1 MKKRVRFI
9 LRQAALLLMILVL
22 CASCAPAKQAVSD
35 YVEKEHRP
43 GVPEGPFVVANSTV
57 GVTGDIL
64 VHTPLI
70 TSAARIDYDFSEN
83 YTHITDYYSRY
94 DLMIANLEVTLGG
107 TEAGAYVGYPTFN
120 CPDTVIDALQG
131 AGVDMVLTANN
142 HTYDTFYHG
151 LTRTQQVL
159 KEKGMA
165 YTGTRLSETDKNYI
179 MRDVDGISLGM
190 ACYTYE
196 TEKTSDGR
204 KTLNGIP
211 LKAEACPLVNS
222 FNYSDLESFYREV
235 ETTLAAMKAEGA
247 DATMLFIHW
256 GEEYQ
261 LKPNKK
267 QKTIAARLNELGVD
281 VIVGG
286 HPHVLQP
293 MEVLTAENGH
303 KTYCVYSVG
312 NAVSNQRR
320 DRISSAPNGHTEDG
334 MVFEITFQKWS
345 DGRVEVSAMD
355 ILPTWVNMEYEGGRR
370 VYTIIPLDTE
380 AKDLSVFGVN
390 SLRSLTSSYDRIMDV
405 VGEGLNA
412 CRETLGIKEVPA
424 ALIAE

>member
-1 MKKRVRFI
+1 MLAV
-9 LRQAALLLMILVL
+9 LAL
-22 CASCAPAKQAVSD
+22 CASCAPVQEAGSD

-43 GVPEGPFVVANSTV
+43 GVPEGPYVEAYSTI

-70 TSAARIDYDFSEN
+70 TSASRIGYDFSEN
-83 YTHITDYYSRY
+83 YEYISDYFSRY

-107 TEAGAYVGYPTFN
+107 KEAGEYVGYPTFN

-131 AGVDMVLTANN
+131 AGVDLVLTANN
-142 HTYDTFYHG
+142 HTYDTHYKG
-151 LTRTQQVL
+151 LLRTQQVL
-159 KEKGMA
+159 KEKEMA
-165 YTGTRLSETDKNYI
+165 YIGTRLAETDKNY
-179 MRDVDGISLGM
+179 MVRDVDGISVGL

-196 TEKTSDGR
+196 TEKTADGR

-211 LKAEACPLVNS
+211 LKKEACPLVNS
-222 FNYSDLESFYREV
+222 FNYDELDSFYKEV

-247 DATMLFIHW
+247 EATVLFVHW

-261 LKPNKK
+261 LKPNRT
-267 QKTIAARLNELGVD
+267 QKAIAAKLNELGVD

-293 MEVLTAENGH
+293 MEVLTNESGH

-334 MVFEITFQKWS
+334 MIFEIALKKWS
-345 DGRVEVSAMD
+345 DGRVEIDVID

-380 AKDLSVFGVN
+380 VEDLSVFDVP
-390 SLRSLTSSYDRIMDV
+390 SVKSLTSSYDRIMKV
-405 VGEGLNA
+405 VGESLNT
-412 CRETLGIKEVPA
+412 CRENLGMKAVPTS
-424 ALIAE
+424 LVS